1 MSPAFTT
8 ELRAGSRQA
17 GTGPGSGP
25 QGANDQLATGILA
38 TAPWTVLGLQAPRLR
53 EEVGQE
59 AGGGGSTE
67 QSAGCG
73 RTLPVQASWRQPV
86 GQSARSRASSGHL
99 APAFLSLEGSLLKD
113 RMLVRGLWTGG
124 CGLCER
130 AGIGRARLCHN
141 SF

>member
-1 MSPAFTT
+1 MDFPNLSTGVSPAFTT
-8 ELRAGSRQA
+8 EHGAGSGQA

-38 TAPWTVLGLQAPRLR
+38 TAPQPALGLQAPRLG

-59 AGGGGSTE
+59 TGGGGSTE

-86 GQSARSRASSGHL
+86 GQSARSRASSSHL
-99 APAFLSLEGSLLKD
+99 APAFLSLGGSSLKS
-113 RMLVRGLWTGG
+113 RAQVRKGVWTESMG
-124 CGLCER
+124 CVSAL
-130 AGIGRARLCHN
+130 
-141 SF
+141 